1 MSAGLQLIIGT
12 PAKMLVDVD
21 GVRSLRAED
30 DSGAFGV
37 LPGHA
42 DLLTVLPPS
51 VVRWTTEDGATRY
64 CALSGGVLRVA
75 GGRRVA
81 IACRRGAVGA
91 DLSALKAEIETLRS
105 AELDADRRARV
116 EQTRLHAQA
125 LRRLM
130 RYLRPGG
137 RPLGDGDT
145 PFSGEAA
152 P

>member
-1 MSAGLQLIIGT
+1 MSAGLRLIIAT
-12 PAKMLVDVD
+12 PAKLLLDVD
-21 GVRSLRAED
+21 GVRSVRAED
-30 DSGAFGV
+30 GSGAFGV

-51 VVRWTTEDGATRY
+51 VVRWITGDGATCY
-64 CALSGGVLRVA
+64 CALGGGVLRVA
-75 GGRRVA
+75 GGRTVA
-81 IACRRGAVGA
+81 IACRRGAIGA
-91 DLSALKAEIETLRS
+91 DLSALQTEIEILRS

-137 RPLGDGDT
+137 QPPGDGET
-145 PFSGEAA
+145 PFADEAQL
-152 P
+152 

>member
-1 MSAGLQLIIGT
+1 MSAGLRLIIAT
-12 PAKMLVDVD
+12 PARLLLDLD
-21 GVRSLRAED
+21 GVRSVRAED
-30 DSGAFGV
+30 ASGGFGV

-51 VVRWTTEDGATRY
+51 VVRWTAADGATRY
-64 CALSGGVLRVA
+64 CALGGGVLRVA
-75 GGRRVA
+75 GGKMVA
-81 IACRRGAVGA
+81 IACRRGALGD
-91 DLSALKAEIETLRS
+91 DLSALQGEIEALRS

-130 RYLRPGG
+130 RYLRPGAE
-137 RPLGDGDT
+137 PPGDGDT
-145 PFSGEAA
+145 SFADEAQ